1 MSSYLNALRR
11 KNQVKIIAFP
21 IRLSWNK
28 SVEVK
33 VFSKN
38 KAVKTCFESLSKSRN
53 HQVKIFDPEE
63 LEPFLKRIRL
73 PMIVYVDVSALDETR
88 RTGFL
93 QSIARRTKIRFGVAD
108 PLGQIDDIGQLFHSG
123 AIDYL
128 GKKTLA
134 LPFSPKR
141 IEAALRLKP
150 FVEQS
155 GEAESETSANQM
167 WNLSGNDWS
176 EIKSGKEYAFCFMFV
191 EIDLLDEWK
200 RKSGREHLDGVK
212 TAFHSHI
219 ERTIAPVNGKI
230 WMWMDTGGLV
240 LFPFDGKECD
250 AIVTCLKL
258 VLDRVLLSAEQFSYG
273 TIISYR
279 IALHIGNTL
288 YKARGNTGT
297 IVSGDVNFLF
307 HLGQK
312 FAEPGNFYLTDP
324 VTRFIPKGMESN
336 FIKMGSFENVEIT
349 RMRLPQY

>member
-1 MSSYLNALRR
+1 M
-11 KNQVKIIAFP
+11 
-21 IRLSWNK
+21 
-28 SVEVK
+28 EVN

-38 KAVKTCFESLSKSRN
+38 KAVKTCFEPLSKSRS
-53 HQVKIFDPEE
+53 HQVKIYDPEE
-63 LEPFLKRIRL
+63 LEPYLKQIRT

-88 RTGFL
+88 RSSFL
-93 QSIARRTKIRFGVAD
+93 LSIARRTTIRFGVAD

-128 GKKTLA
+128 GKKILV
-134 LPFSPKR
+134 LPFNPKR
-141 IEAALRLKP
+141 IEAAVRFKP
-150 FVEQS
+150 FEEQS
-155 GEAESETSANQM
+155 GETESDTSTNQK
-167 WNLSGNDWS
+167 WNLSGKDWT
-176 EIKSGKEYAFCFMFV
+176 EVTSGKEYAFCFMFV
-191 EIDLLDEWK
+191 EIDLLEEWK

-212 TAFHSHI
+212 KAFHGHI
-219 ERTIAPVNGKI
+219 ERTIAPLNGKI

-250 AIVTCLKL
+250 AIITCSKL
-258 VLDRVLLSAEQFSYG
+258 VLDRVLISAEQFSYG

-336 FIKMGSFENVEIT
+336 FIKMGSFENVEIA